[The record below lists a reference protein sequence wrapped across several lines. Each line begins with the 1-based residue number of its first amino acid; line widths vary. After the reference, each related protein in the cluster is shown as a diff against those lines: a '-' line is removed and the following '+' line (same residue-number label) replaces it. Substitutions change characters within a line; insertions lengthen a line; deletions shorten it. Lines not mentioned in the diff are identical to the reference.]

1 MEREIAEERIQ
12 RLFELA
18 EIRFKE
24 EPELSD
30 RYVELARKVGMKY
43 RVSIPSKF
51 RRRFCH
57 ECHSYL
63 KPGLNCRVRIDS
75 KNRTVNYVCRD
86 CGNVN
91 RYGF

>member
-1 MEREIAEERIQ
+1 MEREIAEERIE

-18 EIRFKE
+18 DERLQD

-30 RYVELARKVGMKY
+30 RYVELAREIGMRY
-43 RVSIPSKF
+43 RVSIPEELRK
-51 RRRFCH
+51 RFCH
-57 ECHSYL
+57 RCYGYL
-63 KPGLNCRVRIDS
+63 KPGVNCRVRIDS
-75 KNRTVNYVCRD
+75 KNRTVNYACRN